1 FVSSQYLSVKSSRI
15 APADSAAASIGSTFF
30 STSARRSV
38 QSAGDL
44 SRRHLFGSTAKSGL
58 STRVTIGAPFAS
70 LQAATYPCDTS
81 AAVELGLEVRLP
93 LGAGVCERDTRAA
106 GERGVPGARSL
117 EIRRQRPAVLVGER
131 DHDVEVLIGVAVAD
145 EGDPRS
151 IR

>member
-81 AAVELGLEVRLP
+81 AAVELGYGVSASEPAKMASYFGCFSSSDLKFVFHWAQESVNATLGPPANAVFQGHAP
-93 LGAGVCERDTRAA
+93 LRYVVSDQ
-106 GERGVPGARSL
+106 PFS
-117 EIRRQRPAVLVGER
+117 
-131 DHDVEVLIGVAVAD
+131 
-145 EGDPRS
+145 S
-151 IR
+151 